1 MSKREA
7 ISRYSLIIKRL
18 RRKPCT
24 FEDLRKYL
32 QFESEMQ
39 DHKFDISI
47 RTFQRDIQD
56 IWTIYSIEIACK
68 KAGEYSLYYIKD
80 EGEKNDINSRRLEAF
95 DLYHALSVSEGMSG
109 IIHFDHRQPKG
120 TEHLHGIIHAIKN
133 CFVIQFSYQRFTDN
147 NAKIRTINPYALKE
161 FKQRWYLIGYEKA
174 NNHVKTF
181 ALDRLFD
188 FEITPEKFKKP
199 NDFKV
204 DSLFEFSFGIMNP
217 FEPHP
222 ENIVLSFEPEQGK
235 YIKSLP
241 LHPSQKIIED
251 NDKELRI
258 TLKLCATYDLF
269 MEIMSF
275 GDGVKVIKPK
285 SFAKQI
291 KEAHQKAMKL
301 YDDQ

>member
-1 MSKREA
+1 MSKKEA

-18 RRKPCT
+18 RRKPCN
-24 FEDLRKYL
+24 FQELKKYL
-32 QFESEMQ
+32 QFESELQ
-39 DHKFDISI
+39 DYNFDISI
-47 RTFQRDIQD
+47 RTFQRDIND
-56 IWTIYSIEIACK
+56 ILTIYSIEIGFDPNARV
-68 KAGEYSLYYIKD
+68 YYIKD
-80 EGEKNDINSRRLEAF
+80 DGEKNDINFRRLEAF
-95 DLYHALSVSEGMSG
+95 DLYHALSVSDGLSG
-109 IIHFDHRQPKG
+109 IIHLDHRQPKG
-120 TEHLHGIIHAIKN
+120 TEHLYGIIHAIKN
-133 CFVIQFSYQRFTDN
+133 GLVIQFTYKKFEDDSSKTR
-147 NAKIRTINPYALKE
+147 IINPYALKE

-188 FEITPEKFKKP
+188 FEITLEKFKKP